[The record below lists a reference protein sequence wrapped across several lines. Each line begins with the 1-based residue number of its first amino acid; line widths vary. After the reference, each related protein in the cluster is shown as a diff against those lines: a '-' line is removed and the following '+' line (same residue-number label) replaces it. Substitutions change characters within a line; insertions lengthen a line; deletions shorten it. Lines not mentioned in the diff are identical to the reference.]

1 MEKMLER
8 LKRVLVSKVTYKTE
22 KSSSQFILIMHL
34 QRLGRTLG
42 LAFCFLYTNSGN
54 LCLHR
59 SPNMTW
65 KPPSCRET
73 RNPFSP
79 SRFLET
85 SRWLLHSLGNKVA
98 SSFYKI
104 ISTLISALSWYSLA
118 VLNVFPV
125 DKALMHMFKRTQE
138 NPLPAVKTE
147 SVSPSQH
154 LPACWYYM
162 AVLQHADLG
171 VCSNACS
178 PSSATS
184 CLLKNNHWDF
194 ITLEISCNHQTWA
207 ISG

>member
-104 ISTLISALSWYSLA
+104 ISTSISALSWYSLA

-125 DKALMHMFKRTQE
+125 DKALMHMFNKNSRKST
-138 NPLPAVKTE
+138 
-147 SVSPSQH
+147 
-154 LPACWYYM
+154 
-162 AVLQHADLG
+162 
-171 VCSNACS
+171 ACS
-178 PSSATS
+178 QNRKCESQSTSSS
-184 CLLKNNHWDF
+184 LLVLHG
-194 ITLEISCNHQTWA
+194 CPAACRPGGVQ
-207 ISG
+207 